1 MAVDPRMIEALLGEE
16 KKVKRVGLSSTGE
29 TPDPFGDLAIS
40 NIKALGKRLK
50 KDRDRK
56 AKLAALEKEAPGTMK
71 SWSSPDMFGLGGGY
85 SRKTD
90 IDPFGGWT

>member
-1 MAVDPRMIEALLGEE
+1 MAVDPRMIEALLGDEE
-16 KKVKRVGLSSTGE
+16 KVRRVGLSSTGE

-56 AKLAALEKEAPGTMK
+56 AKLAELEKEAPGTMK